1 MDYLPV
7 KIKLQSPIRSA
18 RVEAPASFVTS
29 ETDREII
36 ALCLQLLLLLAALET
51 QAVLSCC

>member
-51 QAVLSCC
+51 RAVLSCC